1 MIPEPVR
8 QMKSRIG
15 PLILILALWSVA
27 PAQTSKRR
35 GAARKPTVTAPLAQP
50 VAQPTPA
57 SKPARPPAAPAPLVS
72 VNGQTLTTADLEP
85 ALRQEL
91 ETLDDKIADARRSVL
106 DLQINTTLLQV
117 EAKKRRIDSHRLYEV
132 EVSNR
137 IPTATPA
144 QIKKFIDDNR
154 DQFAGMDPNVASQQV
169 VAYLHDEAE
178 SKLADDLV
186 NRLRRTNPVMMGA
199 DINSP
204 TLTPSSVV
212 ATVAGQPLTAAPL
225 LERLK
230 PLIYKLRLEA
240 YEVTKQR
247 VDRLVD
253 DMLLLEEAR
262 RRQIGPEEIVR
273 AEISDK
279 VRPPTEAEVTQ
290 FYTEN
295 KARIS
300 GDLNSVRNQIATY
313 LQNESRQRF
322 EKDLSAKLRKGADV
336 RWLISEPAQP
346 IQNIS
351 VDDDPASG
359 DANAPV
365 TIVEFTDFQCPAC
378 AAMHPVLEEVLK
390 SYGNKVR
397 FVVRDFPLNQHE
409 WARKAAEAANAANA
423 QGKFFE
429 YIAVL
434 FKNQKALDVPSLKK
448 YASELGL
455 DRTRFDAALDRGMYA
470 NEIKKDIEDGE
481 MYGVGSTPTI
491 FVNGVQLRILSA
503 EGVRAAIDR
512 AAGAPKTST
521 PQ

>member
-1 MIPEPVR
+1 MISKV
-8 QMKSRIG
+8 G
-15 PLILILALWSVA
+15 LFILILALCSIT
-27 PAQTSKRR
+27 PAQTTKRQ
-35 GAARKPTVTAPLAQP
+35 GAVRKPDVTTPPAQP

-57 SKPARPPAAPAPLVS
+57 SKPMRPPAAPASLVII
-72 VNGQTLTTADLEP
+72 NGQTLTTADLEP

-91 ETLDDKIADARRSVL
+91 ETLEDKIADARRNVL
-106 DLQINTTLLQV
+106 ELEINTMLLQI
-117 EAKKRRIDSHRLYEV
+117 EAKKRRIDSHRLYEL

-137 IPTATPA
+137 VPAPTQV
-144 QIKKFIDDNR
+144 QIKKFIEENR
-154 DQFAGMDPNVASQQV
+154 DQFAGMDPNVANQQV
-169 VAYLHDEAE
+169 AAYLRAE
-178 SKLADDLV
+178 KENKLADDLV
-186 NRLRRTNPVMMGA
+186 NRLRRSNPVVMGV

-204 TLTPSSVV
+204 SLNPASVV
-212 ATVAGQPLTAAPL
+212 ATIAGQPVTAAPL

-230 PLIYKLRLEA
+230 PVIYKLKIEA

-247 VDRLVD
+247 VDRLID
-253 DMLLLEEAR
+253 DMLLLDEAR

-290 FYTEN
+290 FYNEN

-300 GDLNSVRNQIATY
+300 GELNTVRNQIASY

-322 EKDLSAKLRKGADV
+322 EKDLSAKLRKSAEI
-336 RWLISEPAQP
+336 RWLISEPPQP
-346 IQNIS
+346 VQNIS
-351 VDDDPASG
+351 ADDDPSRG
-359 DANAPV
+359 EVNAPV
-365 TIVEFTDFQCPAC
+365 TVVEFTDFQCPAC
-378 AAMHPVLEEVLK
+378 AAMHPVLEDVLK

-397 FVVRDFPLNQHE
+397 FVVRDFPLDQHE
-409 WARKAAEAANAANA
+409 FARKAAEAANAAHA

-429 YIAVL
+429 YITML

-448 YASELGL
+448 YASDLGL
-455 DRTRFDAALDRGMYA
+455 DRARFDAALDRGVYA
-470 NEIKKDIEDGE
+470 AEVKKDIEDGE

-503 EGVRAAIDR
+503 EGLRAAIDR
-512 AAGAPKTST
+512 AAGIPKTSS

>member
-1 MIPEPVR
+1 
-8 QMKSRIG
+8 MKSKVG
-15 PLILILALWSVA
+15 PLILILALCSIT
-27 PAQTSKRR
+27 PAQTTKRQ
-35 GAARKPTVTAPLAQP
+35 GAVRKPAVTPPPQP

-57 SKPARPPAAPAPLVS
+57 SKPVRPPSAPASLAI
-72 VNGQTLTTADLEP
+72 VNGQTLTTADMEP

-91 ETLDDKIADARRSVL
+91 ETLDDKIADARRNVL
-106 DLQINTTLLQV
+106 ELQINTMLLQI
-117 EAKKRRIDSHRLYEV
+117 EAKKRRIDSHRLYEL

-137 IPTATPA
+137 VTAPTPV
-144 QIKKFIDDNR
+144 QIKKFIEDNR
-154 DQFAGMDPNVASQQV
+154 DQFAGMDSNLANQQV
-169 VAYLHDEAE
+169 AAYLRAEAE
-178 SKLADDLV
+178 NKLADDLV
-186 NRLRRTNPVMMGA
+186 NRLRRSNPVVMGV

-204 TLTPSSVV
+204 SLNPASVV
-212 ATVAGQPLTAAPL
+212 ATIAGQPITAAPL

-230 PLIYKLRLEA
+230 PVIYKLKSEA
-240 YEVTKQR
+240 YEATKQR
-247 VDRLVD
+247 VDRLID
-253 DMLLLEEAR
+253 DMLLLDEAR

-279 VRPPTEAEVTQ
+279 VRPPTEADVTQ
-290 FYTEN
+290 FYNEN

-300 GDLNSVRNQIATY
+300 GDLNTVRNQIANY

-322 EKDLSAKLRKGADV
+322 EKDLSARLRKNADI
-336 RWLISEPAQP
+336 RWLISEPPQP
-346 IQNIS
+346 VQNIS
-351 VDDDPASG
+351 ADDDPSRG
-359 DANAPV
+359 EVNAPV

-378 AAMHPVLEEVLK
+378 AAMHPVLEDVLK

-397 FVVRDFPLNQHE
+397 FVVRDFPLDQHE
-409 WARKAAEAANAANA
+409 FAHKAAEAANAANA

-448 YASELGL
+448 YASDLGL
-455 DRTRFDAALDRGMYA
+455 DRARFDAALDRGVYTA
-470 NEIKKDIEDGE
+470 EVKKDIEDGE

-503 EGVRAAIDR
+503 EGLRAAIDR
-512 AAGAPKTST
+512 AAGSPKASS

>member
-1 MIPEPVR
+1 
-8 QMKSRIG
+8 MKSKIG
-15 PLILILALWSVA
+15 PLILILALWSAA

-35 GAARKPTVTAPLAQP
+35 GAVRKPTTPTPPAQP

-57 SKPARPPAAPAPLVS
+57 SNPVRPPAAPAALVI

-91 ETLDDKIADARRSVL
+91 ESLDDKIADARRSVL
-106 DLQINTTLLQV
+106 DLQVNTMLLQV
-117 EAKKRRIDSHRLYEV
+117 EAKKRRIDSHRLYEL
-132 EVSNR
+132 EVTNR
-137 IPTATPA
+137 IPAPTLA
-144 QIKKFIDDNR
+144 QVKKFIDENR
-154 DQFAGMDPNVASQQV
+154 DHFAGMDANVANQQV
-169 VAYLHDEAE
+169 TAYLNAEAE

-186 NRLRRTNPVMMGA
+186 NRLRRSNPVVMGV

-204 TLTPSSVV
+204 TLNPTSVV
-212 ATVAGQPLTAAPL
+212 ATIGGQPITAGPL
-225 LERLK
+225 IERLK
-230 PLIYKLRLEA
+230 PIIYKMRREA
-240 YEVTKQR
+240 YEATKQR

-279 VRPPTEAEVTQ
+279 VRPPTEAEVAQ
-290 FYTEN
+290 FYNEN
-295 KARIS
+295 KSRIS

-322 EKDLSAKLRKGADV
+322 EKDLSAKLRKGADI
-336 RWLISEPAQP
+336 RWLITEPPQVV
-346 IQNIS
+346 QNIS
-351 VDDDPASG
+351 VDDDPARG
-359 DANAPV
+359 EATAPV

-378 AAMHPVLEEVLK
+378 AAMHPVLEDVLK

-434 FKNQKALDVPSLKK
+434 FKNQKALDVPNLKK
-448 YASELGL
+448 YATQVGL
-455 DRTRFDAALDRGMYA
+455 DRARFDAALDRGVYA
-470 NEIKKDIEDGE
+470 AEVQKDVEDGE

-491 FVNGVQLRILSA
+491 FVNGVQLTILSA
-503 EGVRAAIDR
+503 EGLRAAIDR
-512 AAGAPKTST
+512 ATGAPKTSST
-521 PQ
+521 Q